1 MKRVAAPNPSVT
13 PASRGGHPLYEAI
26 VFDCDGVLVDSEE
39 LAMEVSHRL
48 LAELGLHYDPA
59 EMRQRFVGCSSQF
72 FRETV
77 EADLGRPLP
86 PDWDTRSSN
95 EMAEA
100 LRRDVTAIPGVEAA
114 LRSVRLPIA
123 VASNSGHDRIRLSLE
138 TVGLIDMF
146 DSAIASA
153 EDVAE
158 GKPAPDVYLHAA
170 ALLGA
175 DPARCIAID
184 DSHFG
189 VLAAYRAGMRV
200 LAFEGA
206 GPIAKLPDSDRVTRF
221 QYMRELPALLDTV
234 QREVLV
240 GISSCDGNGK
250 AQTRRT

>member
-1 MKRVAAPNPSVT
+1 MKRDPVPIPSVT
-13 PASRGGHPLYEAI
+13 DASGAVHAPYEAVI
-26 VFDCDGVLVDSEE
+26 FDCDGVLVDSEE

-59 EMRQRFVGCSSQF
+59 EMRRRFVGCSSRF

-86 PDWDTRSSN
+86 AGWDARSSS
-95 EMAEA
+95 EMATA
-100 LRRDVTAIPGVEAA
+100 LRREVTAIPGVEAA
-114 LRSVRLPIA
+114 LRSIRLPVA
-123 VASNSGHDRIRLSLE
+123 VASNSGHGRIRLSLE
-138 TVGLIDMF
+138 TVGLLDSF
-146 DSAIASA
+146 DPAIASA
-153 EDVAE
+153 EDVSD

-184 DSHFG
+184 DSQFG

-206 GPIAKLPDSDRVTRF
+206 GEIATLPVSERVTTF
-221 QYMRELPALLDTV
+221 QDMRELPALLDAV
-234 QREVLV
+234 QREGLESP
-240 GISSCDGNGK
+240 ITHDNANG
-250 AQTRRT
+250 QTRRD

>member
-1 MKRVAAPNPSVT
+1 MTSESAPTASVMDASGAATLP
-13 PASRGGHPLYEAI
+13 YEAVI
-26 VFDCDGVLVDSEE
+26 FDCDGVLVDSEE

-59 EMRQRFVGCSSQF
+59 EMRRRFVGCSSRF

-86 PDWDTRSSN
+86 EDWDARSGSA
-95 EMAEA
+95 MAAA
-100 LRRDVTAIPGVEAA
+100 LRRDVAAIPGVEAA
-114 LRSVRLPIA
+114 LRSIRLPVA
-123 VASNSGHDRIRLSLE
+123 VASNSGHERIRLSLD
-138 TVGLIDMF
+138 TVDLLDRF
-146 DSAIASA
+146 EPAIASA
-153 EDVAE
+153 EDVPD

-189 VLAAYRAGMRV
+189 VRAAYSAGMRV

-206 GPIAKLPDSDRVTRF
+206 GEIAELPRCDRVTTF
-221 QYMRELPALLDTV
+221 HDMRELPALLDAL
-234 QREVLV
+234 QREVL
-240 GISSCDGNGK
+240 GSSIPCDDAIG
-250 AQTRRT
+250 QTR